1 MVGVAFFDIEVIQQ
15 PKEKIASIG
24 VFFEKK
30 AWRTLS
36 LHDFERLC
44 EQATVLCGHNIFA
57 HDIPQLIKAGISPRF
72 SQKEFIDTLYLSPLL
87 FPNKPYHRL
96 IKDYQLVSGHINNP
110 VEDAKLACVVL
121 EECLQAFYSLPHD
134 FRSILS
140 DLLKNQLQFSTF
152 FKLATLSREE
162 TLSEEHID
170 RRIHNYFK
178 NKICQ
183 NADINTIIQ
192 QSPLILGYA
201 LALINATDPGSIIP
215 PWLLFKFPQL
225 TALMHQL
232 RSLSCQQAS
241 CNYCTTNLSAL
252 AGLRKYYG
260 YEGFRKFSEKEHV
273 PLQQE
278 VVEAALRGE
287 SLLAVFPTGGG
298 KSLSFQLPA
307 IMKGV
312 ANRGLTVVI
321 SPLQAL
327 MKDQVD
333 VLRNRFD
340 VTSAVAIN
348 GLLSPLERADA
359 IERVRQG
366 GVSLLYIAPES
377 LRSNTIL
384 KLLKGRYIERFVI
397 DEAHCFSSWGQDF
410 RVDYLYIGRF
420 LRELGKA
427 KNLPFTTPVSC
438 FTATAKPEVVQ
449 DIVQYF
455 KKETGLSLTLYQTSA
470 ARRNLHYHAAIAE
483 SRDQKMQQLEDLL
496 EKVSEPAIVY
506 VSRTKTAVHVAEELK
521 KRGFKAAAYHGK
533 MEPDV
538 KISTQDSF
546 MRGENNIIV
555 ATSAFGMGV
564 DKENVKMVVHYDI
577 SDSLENY
584 QQEAGRAGRKP
595 DLEAHCHLLFD
606 ENDLNEHFAL
616 LNQTKLSKKEI
627 GQIWK
632 AIKDFKR
639 TKFTKSALEIAKQAG
654 WETDVMEL
662 ETRVKAAIAALED
675 VNYVRREQNSPRI
688 FAQSILVRNVD
699 DANKIIRA
707 NGGKFPDKLEQ
718 DAIRIYQYLIS
729 REDTMV
735 DYLSDDLGITK
746 ETVVQILLHFK
757 ELGLLGDTRD
767 LTALVNPVRSEKSTE
782 RCYQR
787 SIQLEEAL
795 IEFLFPSEDLGTLKV
810 NLRECNEKLIE
821 RGCES
826 STLESIR
833 NLLQFWEHQQWIR
846 KERLEAHHM
855 LYSLQFRLNRS
866 AIQEKFSIRKAL
878 AAEVV
883 RWLIKENQSKVSS
896 KEKREE
902 AALQFSM
909 LEMKTHI
916 ETSNLFLAKA
926 ALVEYESI
934 LLYLHFIGAIKLEG
948 GLFVLYNPMTIV
960 RLEENNLK
968 HYTNENYAKLE
979 KHYEKK
985 VEQIHII
992 GEYARKQLQNHFEAL
1007 RFVDDYF
1014 QLSYDHFINK
1024 YFGRQKVNLKQPI
1037 TEKKFREIFG
1047 RLSEEQ
1053 LAVVKD
1059 NKNEKILVGAGPG
1072 SGKTRV
1078 LVHKVASLLMMEDVK
1093 PEQFLMLTFSR
1104 PAATEFKERLQQLI
1118 GKAAFQID
1126 VFTYHGFAFQLLG
1139 RVGDLKKSDN
1149 VIQQATEALLK
1160 EEIPADRIKCK
1171 SVLVVDEYQDIN
1183 QQEYEFLNIIA
1194 ALADEVR
1201 VIVVGD
1207 DDQNIYEFRGS
1218 SLTYMRSFVEEQKAK
1233 QYLLSKNYRAK
1244 ANLVEFSNQFLRLF
1258 SSERLKAGLSIR
1270 AEATTNGLLQ
1280 ITLHPISSNLITPL
1294 VQDVVALRRSGT
1306 TAVLTHT
1313 NEEAML
1319 VQHLLKQANV
1329 PARLIAAQDGFSL
1342 RQLIELRCFSIYL
1355 HQEIN
1360 HELGFITQELWE
1372 RSRDRMVGQFAGSAD
1387 LPLTLEVIK
1396 GFERDFG
1403 KRKFWSDWIAYL
1415 QEVRTENFAFPDANK
1430 VLVSTMHKA
1439 KGKEFDHV
1447 FLLLQHYS
1455 LSTEAKKRV
1464 VYVAITRAKESLH
1477 IHTDQSYFNKFGVQ
1491 DLQIIRN
1498 NEIYPAPQEI
1508 ELELGMSDVW
1518 LDLFKQPKVIS
1529 LVKELTAGTVLETP
1543 SKLTDGLAVRQQC
1556 VVKFSSKFKE
1566 KLTQL
1571 EVQGYKCCRA
1581 EVAHIIVW
1589 YCEEEIKEFRVVLP
1603 RLFLE
1608 NCTGA
1613 ATFDRTES

>member
-1 MVGVAFFDIEVIQQ
+1 MKGVAFFDIEVVQQ
-15 PKEKIASIG
+15 PKEKIVSIG
-24 VFFEKK
+24 VYHETN

-36 LHDFERLC
+36 LHDFERFC
-44 EQATVLCGHNIFA
+44 EKATVLCGHNIFA
-57 HDIPQLIKAGISPRF
+57 HDIPQLIKAGVSPQF
-72 SQKEFIDTLYLSPLL
+72 SKKAFIDTLYLSPLL

-96 IKDYQLVSGHINNP
+96 IKDYQLISGHFNNP
-110 VEDAKLACVVL
+110 VEDAKLACMVL
-121 EECLQAFYSLPHD
+121 EECLEAYHSLPID
-134 FRSILS
+134 FKSILA
-140 DLLKNQLQFSTF
+140 DLLKNQPQFSTF
-152 FKLATLSREE
+152 FKLVIDSREPSLKNE
-162 TLSEEHID
+162 CLDS
-170 RRIHNYFK
+170 RIHGHFMGR
-178 NKICQ
+178 ICQ
-183 NADINTIIQ
+183 HADLNAIIQ
-192 QSPLILGYA
+192 QQPLVLGYA
-201 LALINATDPGSIIP
+201 LSLINATDPGSVIP
-215 PWLLFKFPQL
+215 PWLLFKFPPL
-225 TALMHQL
+225 TGVMHQL
-232 RSLSCQQAS
+232 RSHSCQQAS
-241 CNYCTTNLSAL
+241 CHYCTTNLSAL
-252 AGLRKYYG
+252 AGLQKYYA
-260 YEGFRKFSEKEHV
+260 YENFRKFSEREHI

-307 IMKGV
+307 LMKGV
-312 ANRGLTVVI
+312 ANRGLTVII

-333 VLRNRFD
+333 VLQNRFD

-366 GVSLLYIAPES
+366 GISLLYIAPES

-420 LRELGKA
+420 LRELTNA
-427 KNLPFTTPVSC
+427 KNLQSAIPVSC

-449 DIVQYF
+449 DIIQYF
-455 KKETGLSLTLYQTSA
+455 KKETGLNLKLYQTSA
-470 ARRNLHYHAAIAE
+470 ARKNLHFHAAVAE
-483 SRDQKMQQLEDLL
+483 SKDHKIQQLEDLL
-496 EKVSEPAIVY
+496 QEVTEPAIVY

-521 KRGFKAAAYHGK
+521 KRGFKAAAFHGK

-538 KISTQDSF
+538 KISTQDNF

-675 VNYVRREQNSPRI
+675 VHYVKREQNSPRI
-688 FAQSILVRNVD
+688 FAQSILVRNVEE
-699 DANKIIRA
+699 ANKLIKT
-707 NGGKFPDKLEQ
+707 NGERFPDKLEQ

-729 REDTMV
+729 REDTMI
-735 DYLSDDLGITK
+735 DYLSDDLGIHK
-746 ETVVQILLHFK
+746 ETVVRILLHFK

-767 LTALVNPVRSEKSTE
+767 LTALINPARSEKSTE

-787 SIQLEEAL
+787 SIRLEEAL
-795 IEFLFPSEDLGTLKV
+795 IAFLMPVEEVHTLKIS
-810 NLRECNEKLIE
+810 LRECNEKLIE
-821 RGCES
+821 GGCES
-826 STLESIR
+826 SSVESIR
-833 NLLQFWEHQQWIR
+833 NLLQYWEHQQWIR

-855 LYSLQFRLNRS
+855 VYSLQFRLNRP
-866 AIQEKFSIRKAL
+866 AIQEKFSARKAL

-883 RWLIKENQSKVSS
+883 RWLSKENIGKVAS

-902 AALQFSM
+902 AAQQFSM
-909 LEMKTHI
+909 LEMKTQI
-916 ETSNLFLAKA
+916 EAQNIFLAKA
-926 ALVEYESI
+926 SLVEYESI

-960 RLEENNLK
+960 REEKNPLK
-968 HYTNENYAKLE
+968 QYTNEDYAKLE

-992 GEYARKQLQNHFEAL
+992 GEYARKQLRNHIEAL

-1014 QLSYDHFINK
+1014 RLSYDHFINT
-1024 YFGRQKVNLKQPI
+1024 YFGGKKVNLKQPI
-1037 TEKKFREIFG
+1037 TDKKFKEIFG
-1047 RLSEEQ
+1047 RLSQEQ

-1059 NKNEKILVGAGPG
+1059 NKNNKILVGAGPG

-1104 PAATEFKERLQQLI
+1104 PAATEFKERLYELI
-1118 GKAAFQID
+1118 GKPAFQVDI
-1126 VFTYHGFAFQLLG
+1126 FTYHGLAFQLLG
-1139 RVGDLKKSDN
+1139 RVGDLNKSEE
-1149 VIQQATEALLK
+1149 VIQQATEALRK
-1160 EEIPADRIKCK
+1160 EEIQADRIKCK
-1171 SVLVVDEYQDIN
+1171 SVVVVDEYQDIN
-1183 QQEYEFLNIIA
+1183 QQEYEFLNQIT

-1218 SLTYMRSFVEEQKAK
+1218 SLVYMRSFVEEQQAK

-1244 ANLVEFSNQFLRLF
+1244 ANLVAFSNQFLGLF
-1258 SSERLKAGLSIR
+1258 RSERLKAGLPLT
-1270 AEATTNGLLQ
+1270 AEATANGLLQ
-1280 ITLHPISSNLITPL
+1280 ITLHSNNSNLITPL
-1294 VQDVVALRRSGT
+1294 VQDLVDRGLQGT
-1306 TAVLTHT
+1306 TAVLTYT

-1342 RQLIELRCFSIYL
+1342 RQLLELKCFSIYL
-1355 HQEIN
+1355 HQEVN
-1360 HELGFITQELWE
+1360 QELGFISQVLWE
-1372 RSRDRMVGQFAGSAD
+1372 RSREKIERQFSESAD
-1387 LPLTLEVIK
+1387 LPLVLEVIK

-1403 KRKFWSDWIAYL
+1403 KRKFWSDWLAYL
-1415 QEVRTENFAFPDANK
+1415 QEVKTENFAFPDANR

-1447 FLLLQHYS
+1447 FLLLQRYP
-1455 LSTEAKKRV
+1455 LTTESKKRV

-1477 IHTDQSYFNKFGVQ
+1477 IHTDQSYFNKFSVQ
-1491 DLQIIRN
+1491 DLQIFRN

-1518 LDLFKQPKVIS
+1518 LGLFKQPKVIN
-1529 LVKELTAGTVLETP
+1529 LVKELRAGKVLETP
-1543 SKLTDGLAVRQQC
+1543 LALTNGLAVHQQC

-1571 EVQGYKCCRA
+1571 EAQGYKCRRA
-1581 EVAHIIVW
+1581 EVAHIVVW
-1589 YCEEEIKEFRVVLP
+1589 YCEEENKEFRVVLP

-1608 NCTGA
+1608 H
-1613 ATFDRTES
+1613 